1 MRLLTHNVMRN
12 NTAAASKSTSSSL
25 RITATQVRVDE
36 PTSNDD
42 TDAQRREIEF
52 AKHTLPI
59 IDWETLLQGAKAMG
73 LDSLPPSVTPEL
85 AQDEGFLRALYH
97 VLMNVHLVN
106 GMLTCSE
113 TGREFPVTDGIVNM
127 MLEESECDT
136 TTNNCVK
143 ESDEWFVSYM
153 YQTPLVAFAS

>member
-12 NTAAASKSTSSSL
+12 NTSAASHSEAPL

-36 PTSNDD
+36 PNNNSSDD
-42 TDAQRREIEF
+42 NERREIEF
-52 AKHTLPI
+52 TKHTLPI
-59 IDWETLLQGAKAMG
+59 LNWNSLLQGASAMG

-85 AQDEGFLRALYH
+85 ANDEGFLRALYH

-127 MLEESECDT
+127 MLEEEEC
-136 TTNNCVK
+136 
-143 ESDEWFVSYM
+143 E
-153 YQTPLVAFAS
+153 

>member
-136 TTNNCVK
+136 TTNN
-143 ESDEWFVSYM
+143 
-153 YQTPLVAFAS
+153 

>member
-1 MRLLTHNVMRN
+1 MKLLTHNVMRN
-12 NTAAASKSTSSSL
+12 NTAATSQSESPL

-36 PTSNDD
+36 PSSNDD
-42 TDAQRREIEF
+42 ADAQRREIEF

-59 IDWETLLQGAKAMG
+59 LNWESLLQGAKAMG
-73 LDSLPPSVTPEL
+73 LDSLPPAVTPEL

-127 MLEESECDT
+127 MLEEQEC
-136 TTNNCVK
+136 
-143 ESDEWFVSYM
+143 E
-153 YQTPLVAFAS
+153 

>member
-12 NTAAASKSTSSSL
+12 NTAAASKSTTSPL

-36 PTSNDD
+36 PSSDD
-42 TDAQRREIEF
+42 DDADAQRREVEF

-59 IDWETLLQGAKAMG
+59 LHWESLVQGAKAMG

-85 AQDEGFLRALYH
+85 AGDEGFLRALYH

-106 GMLTCSE
+106 GMLTCGD

-127 MLEESECDT
+127 MLEEGEC
-136 TTNNCVK
+136 
-143 ESDEWFVSYM
+143 E
-153 YQTPLVAFAS
+153 

>member
-12 NTAAASKSTSSSL
+12 NTAAASKSATSPL

-36 PTSNDD
+36 PSSSNDD
-42 TDAQRREIEF
+42 DDDDTRRREVEF

-59 IDWETLLQGAKAMG
+59 LHWESLVQGARAMG

-85 AQDEGFLRALYH
+85 AGDEGFLRALYH

-106 GMLTCSE
+106 GMLTCAD
-113 TGREFPVTDGIVNM
+113 TGREFPVTDGVVNM
-127 MLEESECDT
+127 MLEEGEC
-136 TTNNCVK
+136 
-143 ESDEWFVSYM
+143 E
-153 YQTPLVAFAS
+153 

>member
-12 NTAAASKSTSSSL
+12 NTSAASHSETPF

-36 PTSNDD
+36 PTIPSNNS
-42 TDAQRREIEF
+42 TDNERREIEF

-59 IDWETLLQGAKAMG
+59 LKWKSLLQGASAMG

-85 AQDEGFLRALYH
+85 ANDEGFLRALYH
-97 VLMNVHLVN
+97 VLMDVHLVN

-127 MLEESECDT
+127 MLEEDEC
-136 TTNNCVK
+136 
-143 ESDEWFVSYM
+143 E
-153 YQTPLVAFAS
+153 

>member
-1 MRLLTHNVMRN
+1 MRN
-12 NTAAASKSTSSSL
+12 NTSAASHSPSPL

-36 PTSNDD
+36 PTTS
-42 TDAQRREIEF
+42 DADAQQRREIAF

-59 IDWETLLQGAKAMG
+59 LNWESLLQGAQAMG

-85 AQDEGFLRALYH
+85 ANDEGFLRALYH

-106 GMLTCSE
+106 GMLTCRE

-127 MLEESECDT
+127 MLEENEC
-136 TTNNCVK
+136 
-143 ESDEWFVSYM
+143 E
-153 YQTPLVAFAS
+153 

>member
-12 NTAAASKSTSSSL
+12 NSAAASQTKSRL
-25 RITATQVRVDE
+25 RITATEVRVDE
-36 PTSNDD
+36 PASGDD
-42 TDAQRREIEF
+42 ANAQRREGEF

-59 IDWETLLQGAKAMG
+59 LDWESLLQGARAMG

-85 AQDEGFLRALYH
+85 ANDDGFLRALYH

-113 TGREFPVTDGIVNM
+113 TGREFPVTDGVVNM
-127 MLEESECDT
+127 MLEENEC
-136 TTNNCVK
+136 
-143 ESDEWFVSYM
+143 E
-153 YQTPLVAFAS
+153 

>member
-12 NTAAASKSTSSSL
+12 NSAAASKSASPL

-36 PTSNDD
+36 SATTDD
-42 TDAQRREIEF
+42 ADAQRRELEF

-59 IDWETLLQGAKAMG
+59 LDWESLVQGARAMG

-85 AQDEGFLRALYH
+85 ASDEGFLRALYH

-106 GMLTCSE
+106 GMLTCTE

-127 MLEESECDT
+127 MMEEHEC
-136 TTNNCVK
+136 
-143 ESDEWFVSYM
+143 E
-153 YQTPLVAFAS
+153 

>member
-1 MRLLTHNVMRN
+1 MRN
-12 NTAAASKSTSSSL
+12 NTAAASQSTSPL

-42 TDAQRREIEF
+42 ADAQKREIEF

-59 IDWETLLQGAKAMG
+59 LDWDALIQGAKAMG

-106 GMLTCSE
+106 GMLTSPC
-113 TGREFPVTDGIVNM
+113 GREFPVTDGIVNF
-127 MLEESECDT
+127 MLEENEC
-136 TTNNCVK
+136 
-143 ESDEWFVSYM
+143 E
-153 YQTPLVAFAS
+153 